1 MLTDKDI
8 KKIDILLSKRIG
20 EEIGQSEKR
29 MAGVIENE
37 IDQSEKRIA
46 GNFSKTLRHELDPMK
61 KDIMKIRKDLKTT
74 INFFDREYLDL
85 RERVEVIERRL
96 NIGL

>member
-1 MLTDKDI
+1 MLTGQDL
-8 KKIDILLSKRIG
+8 KKIDGLLIKRIG
-20 EEIGQSEKR
+20 EEIAPIKK
-29 MAGVIENE
+29 
-37 IDQSEKRIA
+37 DIA
-46 GNFSKTLRHELDPMK
+46 GIKRDLDPMK
-61 KDIMKIRKDLKTT
+61 KDIVKIRKDLKTT

>member
-8 KKIDILLSKRIG
+8 KKIDGLFTKRIG
-20 EEIGQSEKR
+20 EEFKR
-29 MAGVIENE
+29 
-37 IDQSEKRIA
+37 
-46 GNFSKTLRHELDPMK
+46 ELEPMK
-61 KDIMKIRKDLKTT
+61 KDISSIKGELEPMKKDILGIKRELVPIKKDIVKIRKDQTT
-74 INFFDREYLDL
+74 IINFFDREYLDL